1 MKITVEMVL
10 SWSPCDDYSESRLR
24 ELLGDG
30 LTPLEVAALDI
41 PIEDRIWALLHEPV
55 FTLGVLRQLAC
66 DFAAEALP
74 HWEAMYPT
82 DRRPH
87 EAVRVAR
94 AYVVGDA
101 SKEELASA
109 QDAAWAAAW
118 ATQDATQDAA
128 SAAASAAA
136 WATRAA
142 ARAARAAARAARAA
156 AWAAQDAAWAA
167 ARAARDVAWAARN
180 RQLELIVD
188 SILSS

>member
-55 FTLGVLRQLAC
+55 FTLGVLRLLAC

-74 HWEAMYPT
+74 HWEARYPT

-109 QDAAWAAAW
+109 R
-118 ATQDATQDAA
+118 DAA
-128 SAAASAAA
+128 SAAASAA
-136 WATRAA
+136 RAA
-142 ARAARAAARAARAA
+142 ARAASAA
-156 AWAAQDAAWAA
+156 AWATQDAAWA
-167 ARAARDVAWAARN
+167 AARN